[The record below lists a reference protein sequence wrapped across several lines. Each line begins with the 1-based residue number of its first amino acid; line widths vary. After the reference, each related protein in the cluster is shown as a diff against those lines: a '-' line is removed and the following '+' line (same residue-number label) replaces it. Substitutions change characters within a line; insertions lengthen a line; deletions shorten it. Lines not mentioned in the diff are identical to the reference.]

1 MLHRNPAGYKIIL
14 HNVQIPIDLMNNYA
28 IMSSDEWSIAAMM
41 KNWNNL
47 PTTNTPQTMKARN
60 GKIARLPCLVRGE
73 LNVRRNKQ
81 L

>member
-1 MLHRNPAGYKIIL
+1 
-14 HNVQIPIDLMNNYA
+14 MNNYA

-41 KNWNNL
+41 KNWN
-47 PTTNTPQTMKARN
+47 TTNTPQTMKARN

>member
-1 MLHRNPAGYKIIL
+1 
-14 HNVQIPIDLMNNYA
+14 
-28 IMSSDEWSIAAMM
+28 MSSDEWSIAAMM